1 MSEAHTGSVTFVQR
15 FDSALR
21 LNVHLHVLVLD
32 GVYLREP
39 DEPLGFHQLAEPSA
53 EDVANVAER
62 TARRIQQLLDKL
74 GLRPYPALCASEDE
88 QRQLWEAAA
97 LADSQTTE
105 DHPALLACYSAAT
118 QGLDLFAERAG
129 QPSLRLVDPSLARPD
144 EPHAVRRGINV
155 HAKLS
160 VGGND
165 RAQLERLCRYLGR
178 PPIAQQRL
186 ERLSDGRL
194 RYEFKKPWK
203 DGTRAVV
210 LAPLDLIARV
220 VAMIP
225 APGFHMVRYHGVLS
239 SHSSLRS
246 LVVPTPPAPVV
257 NP

>member
-1 MSEAHTGSVTFVQR
+1 MTDTALNLVQQVLPRVQVRQWVCSLPFRLRALCGYHSRLCAGVVSAFAQELSHSLRHRAKKHLGLGSMSEAHTGSVTFVQR

-39 DEPLGFHQLAEPSA
+39 DEPLGFHQLPEPSA

-62 TARRIQQLLDKL
+62 TARRIQRLLEKL
-74 GLRPYPALCASEDE
+74 GLRPDPALCASEDE

-97 LADSQTTE
+97 LADPQTTE

-178 PPIAQQRL
+178 PP
-186 ERLSDGRL
+186 
-194 RYEFKKPWK
+194 
-203 DGTRAVV
+203 
-210 LAPLDLIARV
+210 
-220 VAMIP
+220 
-225 APGFHMVRYHGVLS
+225 
-239 SHSSLRS
+239 
-246 LVVPTPPAPVV
+246 
-257 NP
+257 